1 MTPFFRKFL
10 GMHWLLVANMFALLI
25 FGVFCIYA
33 ASWMREDPAISGVWS
48 KQIILIA
55 VGTVFFFAASL
66 INYRWIFWGG
76 VPLYLLGIILSLMAL
91 GGDSVRSH
99 HSWLQVGPVS
109 IQPSQIAMAGG
120 IIVMALVLGHLHK
133 VHPVFRN
140 HLLRLAI
147 AGLVCL
153 IPFGI
158 VLLQNDMGS
167 AMVWIPVAG
176 AMLLVGNVP
185 FRFILTVILVG
196 LMVVPWVFFFALKPH
211 QQERIEVFADI
222 LIGKQVDT
230 RGAAYA
236 QSNIIK
242 AVGSGGWN
250 GRGVRNE
257 QSMTYLGF
265 IPKTTAINDYIYT
278 VLSEVYGFKSAIL
291 LLAGFAFLLFQSLHI
306 ALTTQDIVGRLIIV
320 GVVALFFAHIFQ
332 HVGMNLLIM
341 PITGIPL
348 PFISSG
354 GTFVVICMFLCGMI
368 QSVWVHRSAR
378 TAESINLGG
387 APAN

>member
-10 GMHWLLVANMFALLI
+10 GMHWLLVANMFVLLI
-25 FGVFCIYA
+25 FGIFCIYA
-33 ASWMREDPAISGVWS
+33 ASWMREDAALANVWNRQIVWIAIGS
-48 KQIILIA
+48 I
-55 VGTVFFFAASL
+55 FFFAASL
-66 INYRWIFWGG
+66 INYRWVFWGG
-76 VPLYLLGIILSLMAL
+76 VPLYFLGLGLSIMAL
-91 GGDSVRSH
+91 IKGESVRSH
-99 HSWLQVGPVS
+99 SSWLDLGGVNV
-109 IQPSQIAMAGG
+109 QPSQIAVAGG
-120 IIVMALVLGHLHK
+120 IIVTALILGHLHK
-133 VHPVFRN
+133 LHPVFRN
-140 HLLRLAI
+140 HFLRLSLAGI
-147 AGLVCL
+147 ACL

-158 VLLQNDMGS
+158 VLLQNDVGS

-185 FRFILTVILVG
+185 FRYILTVVLIG
-196 LMVVPWVFFFALKPH
+196 LMVIPWVYYFGLKPH

-222 LIGKQVDT
+222 LAGKKVDT

-250 GRGVRNE
+250 GKGLRDD

-265 IPKTTAINDYIYT
+265 IPKKTAINDYIYT
-278 VLSEVYGFKSAIL
+278 VLSEIYGFKMAIL
-291 LLAGFAFLLFQSLHI
+291 MLAGFALLLFQSLHV
-306 ALTTQDIVGRLIIV
+306 ALATQDPVGRLIIV

-348 PFISSG
+348 PLISYG
-354 GTFVVICMFLCGMI
+354 GTFVVICMFLCGMV

-378 TAESINLGG
+378 TAESIT
-387 APAN
+387 

>member
-10 GMHWLLVANMFALLI
+10 GMHWLLVANMFVLLI
-25 FGVFCIYA
+25 FGIFCIYA
-33 ASWMREDPAISGVWS
+33 ASWMREDPALANVWNR
-48 KQIILIA
+48 QIVWIA
-55 VGTVFFFAASL
+55 IGSVFFFAASL
-66 INYRWIFWGG
+66 INYRWVFWGG
-76 VPLYLLGIILSLMAL
+76 VPLYLLGLTLSIMAL
-91 GGDSVRSH
+91 IKGESVRSH
-99 HSWLQVGPVS
+99 SSWLDLGGVNV
-109 IQPSQIAMAGG
+109 QPSQIAVAGG
-120 IIVMALVLGHLHK
+120 IIVTALILGHLHK
-133 VHPVFRN
+133 LHPIFRN
-140 HLLRLAI
+140 HFLRLSLAGI
-147 AGLVCL
+147 ACL

-158 VLLQNDMGS
+158 VLLQNDVGS

-185 FRFILTVILVG
+185 FRYILTVVLIG
-196 LMVVPWVFFFALKPH
+196 LMVIPWVYYFGLKPH

-222 LIGKQVDT
+222 LAGKKVDT

-250 GRGVRNE
+250 GKGLRDD

-265 IPKTTAINDYIYT
+265 IPKKTAINDYIYT
-278 VLSEVYGFKSAIL
+278 VLSEIYGFKMAIL
-291 LLAGFAFLLFQSLHI
+291 MLAGFALLLFQSLHV
-306 ALTTQDIVGRLIIV
+306 ALATQDPVGRLIIV

-348 PFISSG
+348 PLISYG
-354 GTFVVICMFLCGMI
+354 GTFVVICMFLCGMV

-378 TAESINLGG
+378 TAESIT
-387 APAN
+387 